1 MNLPAPDVIV
11 NVPQPPKR
19 RARKRMVAGMRV
31 SGKHGEY
38 TVAIE
43 GGRKSR
49 KRIYGYVMEASG
61 NNKYLVRFDC
71 NMEKEC
77 FSNTLNIEADEAT
90 VPQDEAVPEVVLNN
104 EAIAADKDSESD
116 NESSD
121 GELASEHGIVNI
133 GDINESA
140 DIPEDNVNEDE
151 VETDARPETYHDR
164 LRGTRAAI
172 SRLIGDEVSIKGTGG
187 EITWTVIKN
196 HTKPEL
202 SEESREAEKEHMKN
216 VGYNNIKQLLQ
227 TEKFEDPAAASDDGT
242 SNSNTP
248 HRPRDIEQCTMFA
261 MMFLTLT
268 FKNWRSKYTKFNEC
282 INLYNDKNP
291 KAVKEFSLCEYL
303 TCFALFIGA
312 VVFSASG
319 ARLWDI
325 KGDSKQRDMEWASIV
340 QPPGYDEHIKLYR
353 FKQFRMI
360 IHKTYEQNDLA
371 DTDPWWRF
379 KGAIDEFNAIR
390 KVRYFVVP
398 FFIVFKVLTLFF
410 CR

>member
-1 MNLPAPDVIV
+1 
-11 NVPQPPKR
+11 
-19 RARKRMVAGMRV
+19 MVAGMRV

-38 TVAIE
+38 VVAAE

-49 KRIYGYVMEASG
+49 QRIYGYVMEASG

-71 NMEKEC
+71 NVEKEC
-77 FSNTLNIEADEAT
+77 FSNTLKIEGDEAA
-90 VPQDEAVPEVVLNN
+90 VPQAEQTPAAVVTNEV
-104 EAIAADKDSESD
+104 IAADEDSESEND
-116 NESSD
+116 SPD
-121 GELASEHGIVNI
+121 VELASEHGVVNI

-140 DIPEDNVNEDE
+140 DIPEENTNEDE
-151 VETDARPETYHDR
+151 VETDVRPETYHDR
-164 LRGTRAAI
+164 LRATRAAI
-172 SRLIGDEVSIKGTGG
+172 SQLVGDKVSIKGSGG
-187 EITWTVIKN
+187 EITWTVITN
-196 HTKPEL
+196 HTKSEL
-202 SEESREAEKEHMKN
+202 SEESKQAEKEHMNN
-216 VGYNNIKQLLQ
+216 VGYNNIKQLLR

-248 HRPRDIEQCTMFA
+248 HRPRDTEQCTIFA
-261 MMFLTLT
+261 KMFLNLT

-282 INLYNDKNP
+282 IKLYNNKNP
-291 KAVKEFSLCEYL
+291 KAIKEFLIGEYL

-325 KGDSKQRDMEWASIV
+325 KGDNKQREMEWASIV
-340 QPPGYDEHIKLYR
+340 QPPGFDDHIKLYR

-360 IHKTYEQNDLA
+360 IAKIYEQHDLE

-390 KVRYFVVP
+390 KVRYF
-398 FFIVFKVLTLFF
+398 FISLSLLFSKF
-410 CR
+410 